1 MKFRYSLQ
9 TKITIIFCVAIVAV
23 CLIGIGAHIK
33 SQRES
38 AFEFYH
44 LAVSM
49 AVSEDSRDETDNR
62 FNVEKFIDEGFLLVT
77 NKKQRVS
84 VLKIYD
90 KLLLNKKRKNG
101 KDQKHYKDTDEERMG
116 KIYFSENGLDFGI
129 ILYDDNGYLVL
140 SQEENER
147 IIFQIPNVMKNY
159 TALFIFGGIVL
170 LLCLLYMATIRSI
183 RPLKTLRE
191 RIKDFAEGNDEIE
204 IKIRGDDEI
213 AAVINEFDVAIKK
226 IRAFRQ
232 ARQLFLRNIMHEFK
246 TPIMQG
252 KLSVEMLDESMYKKS
267 LEKVFIRQ
275 ENLLN
280 RFISIEKLSSG
291 ELGLDIHAYNLRD
304 IVDASLD
311 IIGEQASNIRVKIED
326 KKVQADFDMLA
337 IAIKNL
343 LDNALLYS
351 SDKKAYIGAIG
362 DEIFI
367 SNVGKPLEFPLEEYK
382 KPFFMQGKKQKESR
396 GLGFGLFIS
405 LNIFDLHEIQTKYEY
420 ENGRSIFTLKFNL

>member
-1 MKFRYSLQ
+1 
-9 TKITIIFCVAIVAV
+9 VAIVAV

-33 SQRES
+33 TQRES

-49 AVSEDSRDETDNR
+49 AVSEDSRDEINNR
-62 FNVEKFIDEGFLLVT
+62 FDAEKFINEGFLPLSDE
-77 NKKQRVS
+77 KQKVG

-90 KLLLNKKRKNG
+90 KLLSDKKRKNG
-101 KDQKHYKDTDEERMG
+101 KEQKHYKNPDEERVG
-116 KIYFSENGLDFGI
+116 KIYFNENGLDFGVV
-129 ILYDDNGYLVL
+129 LYDNNGYLVL
-140 SQEENER
+140 NQAENER
-147 IIFQIPNVMKNY
+147 IVFQIPNVTKNY

-204 IKIRGDDEI
+204 INIRGDDEI
-213 AAVINEFDVAIKK
+213 AAVTNEFYAAVKK

-252 KLSVEMLDESMYKKS
+252 KLSVEMLEESAYKRS

-280 RFISIEKLSSG
+280 KFISIEKLSSG
-291 ELGLDIHAYNLRD
+291 ELGLDIHLYNLRD
-304 IVDASLD
+304 IIDASLD
-311 IIGEQASNIRVKIED
+311 IIGERASNIRVKIED
-326 KKVQADFDMLA
+326 KKVYADFDMLA

-367 SNVGKPLEFPLEEYK
+367 SNSGKPLEFPLEEYK

-405 LNIFDLHEIQTKYEY
+405 LNIFDLHNIKTKYEY
-420 ENGRSIFTLKFNL
+420 QNGKSIFTLYLNKDADI